1 MSDVDGVSDT
11 QNDSDVPQES
21 LSAAEEKN
29 QKVEVSSAPVD
40 SKRSNLEDRLREL
53 EELLCEAH
61 RECER
66 KNKECKREQE
76 AHSVLT
82 SQCNNM
88 KDHERMREAY
98 NILKSQ
104 YEEELKWHDESLMEC
119 KWEEE
124 AHSVLTSQC
133 NNMKES
139 LSEAEE
145 KNQKVEVSSAPV
157 DSKRSNLEDRLR
169 ELEELLCEAHRECER
184 KNKECKREQEAH
196 SVLTSQCNNMKECEG
211 QQEAHSV
218 LKSQHEMILTH
229 TKESLKVSLA
239 VAERKCEQVFEFN
252 AQLEKEKSE
261 LMYRVHKLGRKVG
274 KLEEMLYDADMT
286 CGAIKQDHERMKEAY
301 NILKSQYE
309 EELKWHDESLME
321 RERERNTH
329 NILRSE
335 CNQMKVSLAE
345 AVEKYKQAIE
355 CNAQLENKN
364 SDLMY
369 QVNTLQ
375 GSVQQ
380 LKVELSQTYRK
391 CDMITVESLSEAEE
405 KNQKVEVSSAPVD
418 SKRSNLEDRLREL
431 EELLCEAHRECE
443 RKNKECK
450 REQEAHSVLTSQCN
464 NMKEC
469 EGQQEAHSV
478 LKSQHEM
485 ILTHTK
491 ESLKVSL
498 AVAER
503 KCEQVF
509 EFNAQLEKEKSELMY
524 RVHKLGR
531 KVGKLEEMLYDAD
544 MTCGAIKQDHERMKE
559 AYNILKSQYEEELK
573 WHDESLMERERERN
587 THNILRSEC
596 NQMKV
601 SLAEAVE
608 KYKQAI
614 ECNAQLENK
623 NSDLMYQVNTLQGSV
638 QQLKVELSQ
647 TYRKC
652 DMITVECEQEQ
663 EIYRM
668 LLSQND
674 ELKKLLNHNEE
685 LQKVTLAE
693 AEKKYEQSMES
704 IAQLEK
710 EKSVLMYQLH
720 TMGGSVQLL
729 EQT

>member
-1 MSDVDGVSDT
+1 MQRLMILARSPTAGRRLRPLLYAAVTVAGIYYYFKKFGDGERTAECADTTLTEDPVQTQLSAVDVSLLDPGLMSDVDGVSVT
-11 QNDSDVPQES
+11 QNDSDVPQ
-21 LSAAEEKN
+21 
-29 QKVEVSSAPVD
+29 
-40 SKRSNLEDRLREL
+40 
-53 EELLCEAH
+53 
-61 RECER
+61 
-66 KNKECKREQE
+66 
-76 AHSVLT
+76 
-82 SQCNNM
+82 
-88 KDHERMREAY
+88 
-98 NILKSQ
+98 
-104 YEEELKWHDESLMEC
+104 
-119 KWEEE
+119 
-124 AHSVLTSQC
+124 
-133 NNMKES
+133 ES

-184 KNKECKREQEAH
+184 KNKECKREQEAYSVLTSQCNNMKDHERMREAYNILKSQYEEELKWHDESLMECKREEEAHSVLMSQCNNMKECEGQQEAHSVLKSQHEMILTHTKESLKVSLAVAERKCEQVFEFNAQLEKEKSELMYRVHKLGRKVGKLEEMLYDADMTCGAIKQDHERMKEAYNILKSQYEEELKWHDESLMERERERNAHNILRSECNQMKVSLAEAVEKYKQAMECNAQLENKNSDLMYQVNTLQGSVQQLKVELSQTYRKCDMITVESLSEAEEKNQKVEVSSAPVDSKRSNLEDRLRELEELLCEAHRECERKNKECKREEEAH

-321 RERERNTH
+321 RERERNAH

-345 AVEKYKQAIE
+345 AVEKYKQA
-355 CNAQLENKN
+355 
-364 SDLMY
+364 M
-369 QVNTLQ
+369 
-375 GSVQQ
+375 
-380 LKVELSQTYRK
+380 
-391 CDMITVESLSEAEE
+391 
-405 KNQKVEVSSAPVD
+405 
-418 SKRSNLEDRLREL
+418 
-431 EELLCEAHRECE
+431 
-443 RKNKECK
+443 
-450 REQEAHSVLTSQCN
+450 
-464 NMKEC
+464 
-469 EGQQEAHSV
+469 
-478 LKSQHEM
+478 
-485 ILTHTK
+485 
-491 ESLKVSL
+491 
-498 AVAER
+498 
-503 KCEQVF
+503 
-509 EFNAQLEKEKSELMY
+509 
-524 RVHKLGR
+524 
-531 KVGKLEEMLYDAD
+531 
-544 MTCGAIKQDHERMKE
+544 
-559 AYNILKSQYEEELK
+559 
-573 WHDESLMERERERN
+573 
-587 THNILRSEC
+587 
-596 NQMKV
+596 
-601 SLAEAVE
+601 
-608 KYKQAI
+608 

-685 LQKVTLAE
+685 LQKLNSIRSVSERGTLTI
-693 AEKKYEQSMES
+693 S
-704 IAQLEK
+704 
-710 EKSVLMYQLH
+710 
-720 TMGGSVQLL
+720 
-729 EQT
+729 